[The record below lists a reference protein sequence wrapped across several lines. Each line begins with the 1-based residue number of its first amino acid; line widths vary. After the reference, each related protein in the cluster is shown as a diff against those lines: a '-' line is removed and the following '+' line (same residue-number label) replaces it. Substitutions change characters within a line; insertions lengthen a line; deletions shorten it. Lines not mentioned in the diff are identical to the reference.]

1 VQNALE
7 KLDSP
12 EIFIGL
18 VSPVGVE
25 TSGVIS
31 SISRFF
37 ISSGYDV
44 FDIKVTDYFD
54 ILKKSL
60 YIDLPLT
67 KKPIDRRIFSYI
79 DFGNKIR
86 EEFNDDSVLAAHAVF
101 RIAKIRE
108 REFKKKQQI
117 SYQKRVYI
125 IHQFKRKEEID
136 LMRSVY
142 GRLFFQI
149 SIYSSKKSRID
160 YLSHR
165 IAHDRGTADQ
175 SESRSIAHDLVA
187 RDENEKKNLH
197 GQRLT
202 KIFHDADFIVN
213 CDAVEHDGADKQV
226 TRFLEL
232 IFSSNSIS
240 PTKLEYG
247 MFAAKAAALR
257 TLDLSRQVGAA
268 IFRSSG
274 EVISLGS
281 NEVPKAGGGTYWCD
295 EAPYDAREY
304 TIGFDSNDGRKREI
318 LAEIFAAAESPLS
331 FDEFAKKEAVR
342 ESQFMDALEYGRIV
356 HAEMSAISDAARL
369 GLSVADATLFCT
381 TFPCHMCAKHIVSA
395 GLKKVVFLEP
405 YPKSLAGDLHSDSI
419 QIEGASRGRYE
430 TYEAVKFEHFHGVTP
445 RRYREL
451 FERGS
456 RKSDGQFEPYIRDRK
471 RPNLSLIAPFYT
483 DFEAKVVRSG
493 FAAFEEI
500 VVRKAAASENQKKF
514 NAPR

>member
-1 VQNALE
+1 MQNALE
-7 KLDSP
+7 KLDAP
-12 EIFIGL
+12 EIFVGL

-31 SISRFF
+31 SIARFF
-37 ISSGYDV
+37 KSVGYDV
-44 FDIKVTDYFD
+44 FDVKVTDYFD
-54 ILKKSL
+54 ILKRSL
-60 YIDLPLT
+60 SIDLPLI
-67 KKPIDRRIFSYI
+67 KKPIDERIFSYI
-79 DFGNKIR
+79 EFGNRIR
-86 EEFNDDSVLAAHAVF
+86 EEFDDDSVLAAHTVF

-108 REFKKKQQI
+108 REFQKNQQI
-117 SYQKRVYI
+117 SYQRRVYI
-125 IHQFKRKEEID
+125 LHQFKRKEEID
-136 LMRSVY
+136 LLRSVY

-175 SESRSIAHDLVA
+175 SESKGIAHSLIA
-187 RDENEKKNLH
+187 RDENEKKNRH

-213 CDAVEHDGADKQV
+213 CDAVENDGADKQV
-226 TRFLEL
+226 NRFFEL
-232 IFSSNSIS
+232 LFSANSIS

-268 IFRSSG
+268 IFRNSG
-274 EVISLGS
+274 EIISLGS
-281 NEVPKAGGGTYWCD
+281 NEVPKARGGTYWCD
-295 EAPYDAREY
+295 EPPYDAREY
-304 TIGFDSNDGRKREI
+304 TLGLDSNDTRKREI
-318 LAEIFAAAESPLS
+318 LNEIFLAADSPLS
-331 FDEFAKKEAVR
+331 FDEFVKREAVR

-356 HAEMSAISDAARL
+356 HAEMSAITDAARL

-381 TFPCHMCAKHIVSA
+381 TFPCHMCAKHVVSA
-395 GLKKVVFLEP
+395 GLKRVVFLEP
-405 YPKSLAGDLHSDSI
+405 YPKSLAGDLHLDSI

-430 TYEAVKFEHFHGVTP
+430 SYEAVKFEHFYGVTP

-456 RKSDGQFEPYIRDRK
+456 RKSNGRFEQYIKERK

-483 DFEAKVVRSG
+483 DFETRVVKSG
-493 FAAFEEI
+493 FTAFEEI
-500 VVRKAAASENQKKF
+500 VARKAARK
-514 NAPR
+514 